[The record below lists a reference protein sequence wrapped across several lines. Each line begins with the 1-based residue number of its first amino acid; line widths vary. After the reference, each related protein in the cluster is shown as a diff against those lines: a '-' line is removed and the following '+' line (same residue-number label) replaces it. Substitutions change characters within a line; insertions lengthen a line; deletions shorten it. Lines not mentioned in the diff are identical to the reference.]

1 MSFRAFLAICLC
13 RLLRGFSRL
22 VHRGGTAMP
31 GQWALKVCPN
41 LLSILA
47 RGVKTVAI
55 TGTNGKT
62 TTARMIEE
70 GFAEQGKNYFA
81 NRSGANL
88 LSGITTEFVMNSTL
102 FGKCRKEYAVIECD
116 EAAAVKVFPQ
126 LKPQVVIVM
135 NLFRDQLDRY
145 GEVTHTLA
153 NIRTA
158 LASLPEPITLCLNA
172 DCSLTASLAGNL
184 NHKARF
190 FGIDKGAVP
199 SGKKSELSDA
209 SHCIRCKTEYEYDYI
224 TYGHLGGFRCLKC
237 GYRRAKAD
245 YAVTDVA
252 QQRADGSSIV
262 IRANGKSYLAEVNLP
277 ALYNVYNAIGAI
289 AAMTEMGLTTEAAIS
304 AVASFKCGFGRMEDF
319 ALGKGGAKVMLAKN
333 PAGFNQLLSFLQNI
347 PDKFVL
353 VLCLNDR
360 GADGTDI
367 SWIWDAEFETL
378 LSLGDKLRRVT
389 LSGTRAWEIYLR
401 LKYAGLPVDRLYV
414 ERDYAA
420 LTARL
425 AQSELPV
432 FIMPT
437 YTALL
442 DFRPHLLR
450 QCGGSEF
457 WEG

>member
-70 GFAEQGKNYFA
+70 GFARQGKNYFA

-102 FGKCRKEYAVIECD
+102 FGKCKKEYAVIECD

-126 LKPQVVIVM
+126 LKPQVVIVL

-172 DCSLTASLAGNL
+172 DCSLTASLADDL
-184 NHKARF
+184 DHKARF

-224 TYGHLGGFRCLKC
+224 TYGHLGGFRCPKC
-237 GYRRAKAD
+237 GYRRAEAD

-262 IRANGKSYLAEVNLP
+262 IRADGKRYLAEVNLP
-277 ALYNVYNAIGAI
+277 ALYNIYNAIAAI
-289 AAMTEMGLTTEAAIS
+289 AAMTEMGITTEAAIS
-304 AVASFKCGFGRMEDF
+304 AVASFKCGFGRMENF

-367 SWIWDAEFETL
+367 SWIWDANFEELCNLAGTL
-378 LSLGDKLRRVT
+378 EKVIVSGDRAADMAVRV
-389 LSGTRAWEIYLR
+389 
-401 LKYAGLPVDRLYV
+401 KYAGVDPRFVTMEHDYERLV
-414 ERDYAA
+414 KELETEERPIYM
-420 LTARL
+420 
-425 AQSELPV
+425 
-432 FIMPT
+432 IPT
-437 YTALL
+437 YTAMLE
-442 DFRPHLLR
+442 LR
-450 QCGGSEF
+450 ETLIRHCGGDEF
-457 WEG
+457 WV

>member
-31 GQWALKVCPN
+31 GQWALRVCPN

-70 GFAEQGKNYFA
+70 GFARQGKNYFA

-102 FGKCRKEYAVIECD
+102 FGKCKKEYAVIECD

-126 LKPQVVIVM
+126 LKPQVVIVL

-145 GEVTHTLA
+145 GEVTHTLS

-158 LASLPEPITLCLNA
+158 LSSLPEPITLCLNA
-172 DCSLTASLAGNL
+172 DCSLTASLADDL
-184 NHKARF
+184 DHKARF

-224 TYGHLGGFRCLKC
+224 TFGHLGGFRCPKC
-237 GYRRAKAD
+237 GYRRAEAD

-262 IRANGKSYLAEVNLP
+262 IRADGKRYLAEVNLP
-277 ALYNVYNAIGAI
+277 ALYNIYNAIAAI
-289 AAMTEMGLTTEAAIS
+289 AAMTEMGITTEAAIS
-304 AVASFKCGFGRMEDF
+304 AVANFKCGFGRMENF

-367 SWIWDAEFETL
+367 SWIWDANFEELCNLAGTL
-378 LSLGDKLRRVT
+378 EKVIVSGDRAADMAVRV
-389 LSGTRAWEIYLR
+389 
-401 LKYAGLPVDRLYV
+401 KYAGVDPRFVTMEHDYERLV
-414 ERDYAA
+414 KELETEERPIYM
-420 LTARL
+420 
-425 AQSELPV
+425 
-432 FIMPT
+432 IPT
-437 YTALL
+437 YTAMLE
-442 DFRPHLLR
+442 LR
-450 QCGGSEF
+450 ETLIRHCGGDEF
-457 WEG
+457 WV